1 MKTLILTLTLFAF
14 MTSITI
20 FQFSNTN
27 NLDDLQIVDDVVMG
41 GTSNGNFQLN
51 KDGHAVFSGE
61 VSLENNGG
69 FSSVQYTF
77 DALNFTNYKTV
88 CIKLK
93 GDGNNYQFRLK
104 KDQNDYY
111 SYKKEFTTNGDW
123 QTVKLQLANLQPI
136 YRGRSLDMPNFDS
149 KSIEQLTFLIAN
161 KKPQSFK
168 LVLDKIWLEQIRYQN
183 TQNQQFI
190 AVFWWYIQQIFIFK
204 IEIVIYTSYNQLKPL
219 Q

>member
-1 MKTLILTLTLFAF
+1 MKSLTLLLIFLF
-14 MTSITI
+14 MTPLTI
-20 FQFSNTN
+20 IHFNNNSNISN
-27 NLDDLQIVDDVVMG
+27 WQVVDDVVMG
-41 GTSNGNFQLN
+41 GKSNGNFQLN

-77 DALNFTNYKTV
+77 DALDITNYKTV

-111 SYKKEFTTNGDW
+111 SYKKEFKTNGDW
-123 QTVKLQLANLQPI
+123 QTIKLQLAHLQPT
-136 YRGRSLDMPNFDS
+136 YRGRSLDIPNFNS
-149 KSIEQLTFLIAN
+149 NITEQLTFLIAN

-168 LVLDKIWLEQIRYQN
+168 LVLDKIWLE
-183 TQNQQFI
+183 
-190 AVFWWYIQQIFIFK
+190 
-204 IEIVIYTSYNQLKPL
+204 
-219 Q
+219 

>member
-1 MKTLILTLTLFAF
+1 MAPKTIIDFNNN
-14 MTSITI
+14 
-20 FQFSNTN
+20 SNISN
-27 NLDDLQIVDDVVMG
+27 WQVVDDVVMG
-41 GTSNGNFQLN
+41 GTSNGNFNLN

-77 DALNFTNYKTV
+77 DALDITNYKTV

-93 GDGNNYQFRLK
+93 GDGKNYQFRLK

-111 SYKKEFTTNGDW
+111 SYKKKFTTNGDW
-123 QTVKLQLANLQPI
+123 QTVKLQLANLQPT

-168 LVLDKIWLEQIRYQN
+168 LLLDKIWLE
-183 TQNQQFI
+183 
-190 AVFWWYIQQIFIFK
+190 
-204 IEIVIYTSYNQLKPL
+204 
-219 Q
+219 

>member
-20 FQFSNTN
+20 FQFSNN
-27 NLDDLQIVDDVVMG
+27 SNLDNWQIVDDVVMG
-41 GTSNGNFQLN
+41 GKSNGNFQLN
-51 KDGHAVFSGE
+51 KDGHAVFSGD

-77 DALNFTNYKTV
+77 NALDITNYKTV

-111 SYKKEFTTNGDW
+111 SYKKEFNTNGDW
-123 QTVKLQLANLQPI
+123 QTIKLQLASLQPT
-136 YRGRSLDMPNFDS
+136 YRGRSLDIPNFNS
-149 KSIEQLTFLIAN
+149 NSIEQLTFLIAN

-168 LVLDKIWLEQIRYQN
+168 LVLDKIWLE
-183 TQNQQFI
+183 
-190 AVFWWYIQQIFIFK
+190 
-204 IEIVIYTSYNQLKPL
+204 
-219 Q
+219 

>member
-1 MKTLILTLTLFAF
+1 MAPKTIIDFNNN
-14 MTSITI
+14 
-20 FQFSNTN
+20 SNISN
-27 NLDDLQIVDDVVMG
+27 WQVVDDVVMG
-41 GTSNGNFQLN
+41 GKSNGNFQLN
-51 KDGHAVFSGE
+51 KDGLAVFSGD

-77 DALNFTNYKTV
+77 DALDITNYKTV

-93 GDGNNYQFRLK
+93 GDGKNYQFRLK

-111 SYKKEFTTNGDW
+111 SYKKEFTTNGYW
-123 QTVKLQLANLQPI
+123 QTVKLQLATLQPT

-168 LVLDKIWLEQIRYQN
+168 LVLYKIWLE
-183 TQNQQFI
+183 
-190 AVFWWYIQQIFIFK
+190 
-204 IEIVIYTSYNQLKPL
+204 
-219 Q
+219 

>member
-20 FQFSNTN
+20 FQFNNTS
-27 NLDDLQIVDDVVMG
+27 NLDNWQIVDDVVMG
-41 GTSNGNFQLN
+41 GKSNGNFQLN
-51 KDGHAVFSGE
+51 KDGHAVFSGD

-77 DALNFTNYKTV
+77 DALDITNYKTV

-111 SYKKEFTTNGDW
+111 SYKKEFKTNGDW
-123 QTVKLQLANLQPI
+123 QTIKLQLASLQPT
-136 YRGRSLDMPNFDS
+136 YRGRSLDIPNFNS
-149 KSIEQLTFLIAN
+149 NSIEQLTFLIAN

-168 LVLDKIWLEQIRYQN
+168 LVLDKIWLE
-183 TQNQQFI
+183 
-190 AVFWWYIQQIFIFK
+190 
-204 IEIVIYTSYNQLKPL
+204 
-219 Q
+219 

>member
-1 MKTLILTLTLFAF
+1 MKPLTIIDFNNN
-14 MTSITI
+14 
-20 FQFSNTN
+20 SNISN
-27 NLDDLQIVDDVVMG
+27 WQVVDDVVMG

-77 DALNFTNYKTV
+77 DALDITNYKTV

-93 GDGNNYQFRLK
+93 GDGKNYQFRLK

-123 QTVKLQLANLQPI
+123 QTVKLQLATLQPT

-168 LVLDKIWLEQIRYQN
+168 LVLDKIWLE
-183 TQNQQFI
+183 
-190 AVFWWYIQQIFIFK
+190 
-204 IEIVIYTSYNQLKPL
+204 
-219 Q
+219 

>member
-1 MKTLILTLTLFAF
+1 MTPLTIIDFN
-14 MTSITI
+14 
-20 FQFSNTN
+20 SNVSN
-27 NLDDLQIVDDVVMG
+27 WQVVDDVVMG

-51 KDGHAVFSGE
+51 KDGHAVFSGD

-77 DALNFTNYKTV
+77 DALDITNYKTF

-123 QTVKLQLANLQPI
+123 QTVKLQLTTLQPT

-168 LVLDKIWLEQIRYQN
+168 LLLDKIWLE
-183 TQNQQFI
+183 
-190 AVFWWYIQQIFIFK
+190 
-204 IEIVIYTSYNQLKPL
+204 
-219 Q
+219 